1 MISLKKY
8 DYVCILLLTFL
19 ALGTLNCGGSPSSP
33 TTSQSTTSSNT
44 PDSGTNSGSGS
55 GTSSGGSS
63 SSGSGSGS
71 NSGSGGSGGSNNGT
85 SGTPSNGN
93 QPGTTFS
100 NLHQK
105 KGWTGYGLL
114 PAAYSICGSCKPSGP
129 QVTWAMTQG
138 VKSPSQTG
146 NSTQFQIGGKTL
158 YADVLW
164 NNHLIGDYSS
174 QGLPD
179 TDHKLVPTLHNFTYD
194 VYFYV
199 TSLSDSQAL
208 EFDIN
213 QFVDGKSFIWGHEC
227 RVGGGNEWD
236 IWDDV
241 GKKWHPTGVSCYPKN
256 NSWNH
261 VVIQVQRTSD
271 DKLLFQSITLNG
283 KQANLNYKE
292 DPTDTNWYGVT
303 INYQQDGNGA
313 QKPYSIWLDQLNFS
327 YW

>member
-1 MISLKKY
+1 MVSLKKY
-8 DYVCILLLTFL
+8 DCACILLLTV
-19 ALGTLNCGGSPSSP
+19 LGISTLNCGGSPSSP
-33 TTSQSTTSSNT
+33 TTSQSASSPST
-44 PDSGTNSGSGS
+44 PDSGSNSGSGS
-55 GTSSGGSS
+55 GGSSSGGSS
-63 SSGSGSGS
+63 SNGGSGS
-71 NSGSGGSGGSNNGT
+71 NSGSGGSGGNNGNPST
-85 SGTPSNGN
+85 TSNGN
-93 QPGTTFS
+93 QQGTTFS

-105 KGWTGYGLL
+105 GGWTGYGLL
-114 PAAYSICGSCKPSGP
+114 PSAYTICGGCKPSGP

-146 NSTQFQIGGKTL
+146 NSSQFQIGGKTS

-174 QGLPD
+174 QGLRD
-179 TDHKLVPTLHNFTYD
+179 ADHKLVPTLHNFTYD

-199 TSLSDSQAL
+199 TDLSVSQAL

-213 QFVDGKSFIWGHEC
+213 QFVNGKSFIWGHEC
-227 RVGGGNEWD
+227 RIGGGNEWD

-241 GKKWHPTGVSCYPKN
+241 GQKWHPTSISCYPKN

-261 VVIQVQRTSD
+261 LVIQVQRTSD
-271 DKLLFQSITLNG
+271 DKLLFQSIALNE

-303 INYQQDGNGA
+303 INYQQDGNSG

-327 YW
+327 YR